1 MGIMRKLIIGM
12 VGFAALSA
20 LVWALWPQPQQVDL
34 DIVTRGP
41 MQGTIEAQGV
51 TRVRAPYT
59 ITAPITG
66 NVTRSPVEV
75 GDRVVAGDSVL
86 AIIQPADPALMD
98 ARSRA
103 QAEAAI
109 AEALA
114 AVALAESNLRQAES
128 ELEHAATQLER
139 GRALAARGTIAQ
151 RMLEDI
157 EAEYKSAEQ
166 RRDAAQSQLELN
178 HATLNRA
185 QAQLMGPQTGLPNG
199 MLPGECC
206 LRIHAPHT
214 GIVLSVT
221 DQSARLVQAGAPLL
235 TIGNLEEMEV
245 VLDLLSTDAVQVPPD
260 ADAVIERWGG
270 VGTLEA
276 RLRRIEP
283 AAFTRVSALGIE
295 EQRVRARLDLLSPPE
310 MRAGLGEGFRV
321 HVRLILWQEEDLLR
335 VPQAA
340 LFRDGDGWAVFVEDA
355 GKARQAA
362 VTLGRMSD
370 GQAEVL
376 DGLTEG
382 ESVILY
388 PSSDLSDGTAVTQ
401 RAP

>member
-12 VGFAALSA
+12 VGFAAIGA

-75 GDRVVAGDSVL
+75 GDHVVADESLV
-86 AIIQPADPALMD
+86 AIMLPADPTLMD

-103 QAEAAI
+103 QAEAAV
-109 AEALA
+109 AEAQA

-128 ELEHAATQLER
+128 GLAHAATQLER
-139 GRALAARGTIAQ
+139 VRALAARGTIAQ

-157 EAEYKSAEQ
+157 EAAYETAVQAQAS
-166 RRDAAQSQLELN
+166 AQSQLELN
-178 HATLNRA
+178 HATLERA
-185 QAQLMGPQTGLPNG
+185 QAQLMGPQSALGDAI
-199 MLPGECC
+199 LPGECC
-206 LRIHAPHT
+206 LRILAPQT

-221 DQSARLVQAGAPLL
+221 DQSARLVQGGTPLL
-235 TIGNLEEMEV
+235 TIGNLDEMEI
-245 VLDLLSTDAVQVPPD
+245 VLDLLSTDAVQVPPY

-270 VGTLEA
+270 TGTLEA

-321 HVRLILWQEEDLLR
+321 HVRLTLWQEEDLLR

-340 LFRDGDGWAVFVEDA
+340 LFRDGDEWAVFVEDA
-355 GKARQAA
+355 GKARQAT
-362 VTLGRMSD
+362 VTLGRFSD

-376 DGLTEG
+376 DGLAEG
-382 ESVILY
+382 TRVILY
-388 PSSDLSDGTAVTQ
+388 PSSDVSDGTAVTQ

>member
-1 MGIMRKLIIGM
+1 MGMMRTFGIGLA
-12 VGFAALSA
+12 GSIALGA

-34 DIVTRGP
+34 EIVTRGP

-75 GDRVVAGDSVL
+75 GDSVIAGESVV

-103 QAEAAI
+103 QAEAAV
-109 AEALA
+109 AEAQA

-128 ELEHAATQLER
+128 GLAYSEAQLER
-139 GRALAARGTIAQ
+139 GRALAARGTIPQ

-157 EAEYKSAEQ
+157 EAAYEAAVQAKAS
-166 RRDAAQSQLELN
+166 AQSQLELN

-185 QAQLMGPQTGLPNG
+185 QAQLMGPQTGLPDG

-206 LRIHAPHT
+206 LRIYAPQT

-235 TIGNLEEMEV
+235 TIGNLEEMEI
-245 VLDLLSTDAVQVPPD
+245 VLDLLSTDAVQVPPE
-260 ADAVIERWGG
+260 AHAVIERWGG
-270 VGTLEA
+270 AGTLEA

-295 EQRVRARLDLLSPPE
+295 EQRVRARLDLLSPPD

-321 HVRLILWQEEDLLR
+321 HVRVILWEEDELLR

-340 LFRDGDGWAVFVEDA
+340 LFRDGAGWAVFVEEA
-355 GKARQAA
+355 GKARHNA
-362 VTLGRMSD
+362 VTLGRFSD

-376 DGLTEG
+376 DGLDEG
-382 ESVILY
+382 TRVILY
-388 PSSDLSDGTAVTQ
+388 PASDLSDGTAIAQ
-401 RAP
+401 RAR